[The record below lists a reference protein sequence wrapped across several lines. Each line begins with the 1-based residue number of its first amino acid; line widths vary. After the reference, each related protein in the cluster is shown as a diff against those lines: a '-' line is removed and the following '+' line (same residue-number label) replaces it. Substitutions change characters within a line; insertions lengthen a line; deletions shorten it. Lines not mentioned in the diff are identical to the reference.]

1 MMGLL
6 ISQKESEEMMYLLKK
21 EMDEL
26 LYDLKGG
33 RLNPVV
39 KRAMEERYQ
48 ILFRLFI
55 RLAPPNE
62 CAAYVRN
69 RPRKDVMK

>member
-1 MMGLL
+1 MLGLL
-6 ISQKESEEMMYLLKK
+6 ISNKEKEEIIYILKR

-26 LYDLKGG
+26 LYDLREG
-33 RLNPVV
+33 RLNSSV
-39 KRAMEERYQ
+39 KKAMEERYQ
-48 ILFRLFI
+48 ILFHLLI
-55 RLAPPNE
+55 RLVPPNE